1 MKAPDLDRE
10 RSEKMRT
17 LDDFLKFYNKD
28 LPPRFSRASLS
39 TLTEFRKAY
48 PTLFK
53 NNNAWSLDQH
63 RKKIMDWL
71 PQHLETL
78 H

>member
-1 MKAPDLDRE
+1 MKASDLVRE
-10 RSEKMRT
+10 HSEKMRT
-17 LDDFLKFYNKD
+17 VDDFLKSYNKD
-28 LPPRFSRASLS
+28 LPLRFSRASLS

-63 RKKIMDWL
+63 RKKLMDWL
-71 PQHLETL
+71 PQHLETP